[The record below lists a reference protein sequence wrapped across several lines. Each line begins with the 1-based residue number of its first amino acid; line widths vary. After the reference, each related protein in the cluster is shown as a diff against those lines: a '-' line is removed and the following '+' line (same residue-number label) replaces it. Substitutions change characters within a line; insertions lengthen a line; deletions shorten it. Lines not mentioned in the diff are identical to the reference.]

1 MKPYCSPKDF
11 HNEGV
16 LPFGPN
22 VHFCPFGLVDGH
34 SAFRGV
40 IYLLIRDRFLFF
52 VNMELKR
59 LGIGI
64 RDVSNKFG
72 LVG

>member
-1 MKPYCSPKDF
+1 MRECAHLALMCIFVFLDRLMATVPS
-11 HNEGV
+11 G
-16 LPFGPN
+16 
-22 VHFCPFGLVDGH
+22 
-34 SAFRGV
+34 GV
-40 IYLLIRDRFLFF
+40 IYPLIRDRFLFF
-52 VNMELKR
+52 VSMDLKR